1 MLEVQSS
8 EIAIESVSSLL
19 DEGFK
24 SFSVLFDTFLVSTFE
39 TSAPN
44 GLSYVQLAGLYSI
57 VACILSHHLV
67 A

>member
-19 DEGFK
+19 DEGSK
-24 SFSVLFDTFLVSTFE
+24 SFSVLFDTFLVSSFE

-44 GLSYVQLAGLYSI
+44 GFSYLQL
-57 VACILSHHLV
+57 VF
-67 A
+67 

>member
-19 DEGFK
+19 DEGSK
-24 SFSVLFDTFLVSTFE
+24 NFSVLFDTFLVSTFE

-44 GLSYVQLAGLYSI
+44 GFSYLQL
-57 VACILSHHLV
+57 VF
-67 A
+67 